1 LRGGNCIYW
10 LNGRHIKT
18 LIIDPPKKLTIAKKI
33 RQTMNKNTFLTL
45 LLLMTTIYSLFLIE
59 SLESKRDIRGKSISK
74 IINIGIKEDK
84 AQEALLA
91 SYLVNNNVDSNL
103 SLNNFSSQKIN
114 NELANFLKTQKDN
127 TPSLINK
134 KSSIIFLIIGSILG
148 IAIYTRQIIRYYE
161 TSSFILITKRA
172 EKELQNFID
181 SKNKL
186 EYFSLTLIAISI
198 ICSVIANIIYQFFFI

>member
-1 LRGGNCIYW
+1 MPILAVR
-10 LNGRHIKT
+10 LT
-18 LIIDPPKKLTIAKKI
+18 PPKKLTIAKKI